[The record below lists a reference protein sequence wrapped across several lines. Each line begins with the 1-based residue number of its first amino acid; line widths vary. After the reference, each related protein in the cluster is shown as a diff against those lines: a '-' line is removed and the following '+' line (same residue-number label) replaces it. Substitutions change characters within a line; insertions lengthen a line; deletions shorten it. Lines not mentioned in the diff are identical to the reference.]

1 MVSELRH
8 GECELDTVLL
18 RYNAVLKKN
27 NNWEKHK
34 VDYAKITIIQI
45 TSKSS
50 TMASRDKNGKI
61 RGKID
66 NIVYRGYKDKQIM
79 QIAPKRVKQTLST
92 KLSALE
98 FGLAA
103 RQAKFIRHV
112 FHNVYEECDGNMVR
126 RLTATVAACI
136 RTAEIEIGERDLHD
150 ADLNQLR
157 GFSFNEKA
165 PFEKLVAVSPT
176 LDVAANGTIRFELG
190 PFIPA
195 NDIVYPPNLLRPN
208 CSFGIF
214 TVAFDFRKGN
224 VQIMDYAGFDFEEAD
239 SSQADIAWSCNK
251 LLPEGYIV
259 FVVLCLRYFSLN
271 WLGQRV
277 QTTNKDF
284 YPSIILD
291 AFHVTPEMATLGQ
304 QDLLEPPSKE
314 DFSSYGDTRQRISQK
329 VIRLKTKAGSS

>member
-1 MVSELRH
+1 
-8 GECELDTVLL
+8 
-18 RYNAVLKKN
+18 
-27 NNWEKHK
+27 
-34 VDYAKITIIQI
+34 
-45 TSKSS
+45 
-50 TMASRDKNGKI
+50 MASRDKNGKI

-103 RQAKFIRHV
+103 RQAKFMRNV

-126 RLTATVAACI
+126 RFTATVATCI
-136 RTAEIEIGERDLHD
+136 RTAEKEIGERDLHD
-150 ADLNQLR
+150 ADISQLR

-176 LDVAANGTIRFELG
+176 LNVAANGSIRFELG
-190 PFIPA
+190 PFVPA
-195 NDIVYPPNLLRPN
+195 DDIVYPPNFYRPN
-208 CSFGIF
+208 CGFGIF
-214 TVAFDFRKGN
+214 AVAFDFRNGN
-224 VQIMDYAGFDFEEAD
+224 VQVVDYAGFDFSEEE
-239 SSQADIAWSCNK
+239 STQAEIAWSSNK

-259 FVVLCLRYFSLN
+259 LVVLCLRYFSLN
-271 WLGQRV
+271 WLGQRT

-291 AFHVTPEMATLGQ
+291 AFHVTPEMAALGAADQ
-304 QDLLEPPSKE
+304 LQPPSDD
-314 DFSSYGDTRQRISQK
+314 DFSSYGDTRGQISQR
-329 VIRLKTKAGSS
+329 VGRLTTKAIKK